1 MILFAAVDLREGRVV
16 SLYQGDFAK
25 ETIYNEDPIKQAQT
39 FQGQGFEYLHVVDLD
54 GAIVGAPFNKYVVQ
68 DIVRAVD
75 IPVQVG
81 GGIRDMKRIEQW
93 FQTEARRVILGT
105 VAVEDPE
112 LVQEAC
118 KEFPDGIVVSLDAR
132 GEHIATEG
140 WLKNSDKNIY
150 DVAKFFEDA
159 GAAAILYTDIDRDGT
174 GTGPNIENTRKL
186 ADSISIPVIASGGV
200 GSIDDIKAVKK
211 LEPNGV
217 EGVIVGTALYKKT
230 IDPIE
235 ALGLAKS

>member
-39 FQGQGFEYLHVVDLD
+39 FQSQGFEYIHVVDLD

-105 VAVEDPE
+105 AAVKDPE
-112 LVQEAC
+112 LVQDAC

-132 GEHIATEG
+132 GDCIATEG

-159 GAAAILYTDIDRDGT
+159 GAAAILYTDIERDGT
-174 GTGPNIENTRKL
+174 GKGPNIDNTRKL

-200 GSIDDIKAVKK
+200 GSIVDIKAVKE

-230 IDPIE
+230 IDPAE
-235 ALGLAKS
+235 ALELAKS